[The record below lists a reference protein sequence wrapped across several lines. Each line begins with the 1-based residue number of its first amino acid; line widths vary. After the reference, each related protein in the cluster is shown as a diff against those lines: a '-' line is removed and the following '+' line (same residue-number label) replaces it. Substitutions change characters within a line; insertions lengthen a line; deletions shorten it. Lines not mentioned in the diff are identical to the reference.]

1 MKFMVVRRPCG
12 MFGPDPQVDYG
23 ALEEDAWRRHASVRC
38 TGMGAERPRG
48 DVQAAVRAA
57 DRDAYLAV
65 IGHRKRRKMTDFAA
79 AKEAEHAAR
88 LAADAA
94 ANCPGKEAGELLK
107 AGKRLEECAVVLR
120 DRSRHSYGMAADGLY
135 TVQKPAGTG
144 GRMWRPIGTDMSAAA
159 RTRAG
164 GRAGLA
170 MREAAK
176 VSRSAVKSVAKA
188 KVVAA
193 RASTELRIAETAA
206 SGTGRRARMA
216 AAARPDV
223 GTAARAA
230 VVAARSARTAL
241 DGAASRTDSARMTAE
256 RAAAAAE
263 READMREQAAKDAP
277 DGQWSE
283 ADGNKAAALRT
294 WAVAIRNRAEPL
306 PRRAEKL
313 REQAAAMASLEERWG
328 GWNTRHPQAGSNA
341 TVRPMRGTV
350 RSA

>member
-1 MKFMVVRRPCG
+1 M
-12 MFGPDPQVDYG
+12 
-23 ALEEDAWRRHASVRC
+23 E
-38 TGMGAERPRG
+38 AERPRE

-79 AKEAEHAAR
+79 AKEADHAAR

-94 ANCPGKEAGELLK
+94 ASCPGEEAGELLK

-120 DRSRHSYGMAADGLY
+120 DRSRHSYGMAADGLQP
-135 TVQKPAGTG
+135 VQKADRTG
-144 GRMWRPIGTDMSAAA
+144 NGRMWRPIGTDMSAAA
-159 RTRAG
+159 RTRTD

-206 SGTGRRARMA
+206 SGTGRRAHMA

-230 VVAARSARTAL
+230 VEAAKSARTAL

-263 READMREQAAKDAP
+263 REAAMREQAAKDAP

-283 ADGNKAAALRT
+283 ADGKKADALRT
-294 WAVAIRNRAEPL
+294 WAAAIRNRAEPL

-313 REQAAAMASLEERWG
+313 REHAAAMARLEERWD
-328 GWNTRHPQAGSNA
+328 GWKARHPQAGGNA
-341 TVRPMRGTV
+341 AVHPMRGTV